1 MCVEKVFLAMNV
13 TDRLTY
19 SEHNNIA
26 KIIYTYGQ
34 TKDKRGKGK

>member
-13 TDRLTY
+13 IDRQT
-19 SEHNNIA
+19 HTKKNNIA